1 MSLGTYKKI
10 LDRLPEGVFAFDRK
24 FRIVFT
30 NAAFRRFF
38 SDGAKNGKT
47 KQGAKTLAS
56 VLGCNDT
63 GKCGEGTGCEYC
75 AFLRVMRA
83 AVEENAEKTETVH
96 TTVKRSGHTD
106 KISVRIRILPLD
118 EKGKLFV
125 GLTDGTYQSEMERDM
140 LSAQQ
145 MQRRLLPAGKS
156 MGGIPYSYM
165 YIPCLG
171 VGGDL
176 PDVYELN
183 GQTYGVLA
191 DVSGK
196 GISAGM
202 LSAFV
207 KAGFDR
213 KQPDLAVA
221 LSRLSVKFNELDQ
234 DERSYIT
241 VAAVRIDKKEKI
253 LRYAIAGHNA
263 PILLKNTEGINE
275 IEAPAPPISNWMTDF
290 AYQERQLSFEK
301 GDILVLLTDGV
312 TECAN
317 SAGDLFGIERA
328 ESVLA
333 QSHNA
338 EDFIGKLKAALNV
351 FCGGKFSD
359 DITAIAFDL

>member
-1 MSLGTYKKI
+1 MI
-10 LDRLPEGVFAFDRK
+10 
-24 FRIVFT
+24 
-30 NAAFRRFF
+30 
-38 SDGAKNGKT
+38 
-47 KQGAKTLAS
+47 
-56 VLGCNDT
+56 
-63 GKCGEGTGCEYC
+63 
-75 AFLRVMRA
+75 RA
-83 AVEENAEKTETVH
+83 AVEENVEKTETVH
-96 TTVKRSGHTD
+96 TTVKRAGHTD

-118 EKGKLFV
+118 GKGKLYV
-125 GLTDGTYQSEMERDM
+125 GLTAGTYQSEMEREM
-140 LSAQQ
+140 LSAQR
-145 MQRRLLPAGKS
+145 MQQRLLPAGKS

-196 GISAGM
+196 GVSAGM

-221 LSRLSVKFNELDQ
+221 LSRLNAKFNELNQ

-241 VAAVRIDKKEKI
+241 VAAVRIDEREKI
-253 LRYAIAGHNA
+253 LRYAVAGHNA
-263 PILLKNTEGINE
+263 PILLKTEYGINE
-275 IEAPAPPISNWMTDF
+275 IEAPAPPISNWMADF
-290 AYQERQLSFEK
+290 TYQERQLGFEK
-301 GDILVLLTDGV
+301 GDLLVLLTDGV
-312 TECAN
+312 TECMN
-317 SAGDLFGIERA
+317 VKGELFGIERA
-328 ESVLA
+328 ESVLS

-338 EDFIGKLKAALNV
+338 EDFIGKLKSALTV
-351 FCGGKFSD
+351 FSGGKFSD